1 LKELQFR
8 FRNKFPL
15 FTRDYPK
22 HFYQCPHVHV
32 CIIQMRLLIGFKFKK
47 FVKLL
52 IQSILSKYCYNPK
65 LRNGR
70 VQSIPPL
77 KFMQSKANILEINN
91 HKSNTVKQ
99 INNKVT
105 FFVMIE
111 KHGEKMVSHGLGE
124 LLSKQI
130 VSKL

>member
-1 LKELQFR
+1 
-8 FRNKFPL
+8 
-15 FTRDYPK
+15 
-22 HFYQCPHVHV
+22 
-32 CIIQMRLLIGFKFKK
+32 
-47 FVKLL
+47 
-52 IQSILSKYCYNPK
+52 
-65 LRNGR
+65 
-70 VQSIPPL
+70 
-77 KFMQSKANILEINN
+77 MQSKANILEINN